1 MSRQQAS
8 GQRKKNGARRR
19 VKMRSALLL
28 TLWGAMVTMLWQ
40 ALRSSLLAQLPDAAA
55 LALDTLASAL
65 AWLLPAALGLLLVDG
80 DQRRLVPARA
90 LTAEQTWR
98 LALAGVLCAAPVTLL
113 VNVLAALAGM
123 QSAGSA
129 GMAVGRDAALLIPLL
144 LKSMLLVPLC
154 EELFFRGYLLQVL
167 APYGRRAAVL
177 ATALLF
183 ALSHVGRGML
193 PVALLGVLLAAL
205 TLRTGSLLAPLLVHG
220 AYNGAIVLISFSG
233 LSPLFDRLSLLS
245 CALRV
250 AMCAGLARE
259 LSLAWRARP
268 SCKRVCLYSG
278 GRLSIREGLL
288 LLLALLAMLAAAV
301 LPFLLPEAT

>member
-1 MSRQQAS
+1 MN

-28 TLWGAMVTMLWQ
+28 TLWGAMVTMLWR
-40 ALRSSLLAQLPDAAA
+40 ALRASVLAHLPDGAA
-55 LALDTLASAL
+55 LALDALATAL
-65 AWLLPAALGLLLVDG
+65 AWLLPAALGLRVIDG

-90 LTAEQTWR
+90 LTGEQTWR
-98 LALAGVLCAAPVTLL
+98 LALAGVLCAAPMTLL
-113 VNVLAALAGM
+113 GDMLAAFGGA
-123 QSAGSA
+123 QSAAGA
-129 GMAVGRDAALLIPLL
+129 GMAAGRGGALLIPLL

-183 ALSHVGRGML
+183 ALSHIGRGTL
-193 PVALLGVLLAAL
+193 PFALLGVLLAAL
-205 TLRTGSLLAPLLVHG
+205 TLHTGSLLAPLLVHG
-220 AYNGAIVLISFSG
+220 AYNGAIVLISFAG
-233 LSPLFDRLSLLS
+233 LSPLFDRLSLVS
-245 CALRV
+245 CALRA

-268 SCKRVCLYSG
+268 SGRRVCLRDG
-278 GRLSIREGLL
+278 GALSVREGLL
-288 LLLALLAMLAAAV
+288 LLLALLAMLAAAA
-301 LPFLLPEAT
+301 LPFLLPEATR